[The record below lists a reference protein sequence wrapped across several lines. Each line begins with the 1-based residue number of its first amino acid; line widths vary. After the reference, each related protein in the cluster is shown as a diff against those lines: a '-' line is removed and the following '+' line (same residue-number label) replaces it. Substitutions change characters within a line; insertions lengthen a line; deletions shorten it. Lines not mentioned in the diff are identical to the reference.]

1 MYNLLLM
8 KGIDYEIESSGG
20 HIIKNAQWKESL
32 QKLKDEEAVSFSI
45 KVIEAL
51 EQKMRD
57 HNSQSGNKVS
67 LKQLKKVYRR
77 AAGNVFAE
85 VPEVEEDRGTWA
97 MARVNM
103 YLKLLQ
109 GEPFSNHSKASIDL
123 SQTDTIDLMGS
134 VIPSAHD
141 FALAKEDIIKFELN
155 YKFEDINDLYLE
167 DEEKNNLGFYF
178 LD

>member
-1 MYNLLLM
+1 MNS
-8 KGIDYEIESSGG
+8 IDYELESSDGDFR
-20 HIIKNAQWKESL
+20 KNSSWKNSL
-32 QKLKDEEAVSFSI
+32 ETLQDEDAISFSV

-51 EQKMRD
+51 EKKMKD
-57 HNSQSGNKVS
+57 HISSCDNKVS

-123 SQTDTIDLMGS
+123 SQTDTIDLMDS
-134 VIPSAHD
+134 VIPSAQD

-155 YKFEDINDLYLE
+155 YKF
-167 DEEKNNLGFYF
+167 
-178 LD
+178 

>member
-1 MYNLLLM
+1 MN
-8 KGIDYEIESSGG
+8 GIEYEIESSGG

-32 QKLKDEEAVSFSI
+32 EKLKNEEAVNFSI
-45 KVIEAL
+45 KVVEAL
-51 EQKMRD
+51 EQKMQD
-57 HNSQSGNKVS
+57 HNSANDNKVS

-85 VPEVEEDRGTWA
+85 VPEVEQERGTWA

-109 GEPFSNHSKASIDL
+109 GEPFSSHTKAKTDL
-123 SQTDTIDLMGS
+123 TLVEDVDLMDS
-134 VIPSAHD
+134 LIPSPED
-141 FALAKEDIIKFELN
+141 FILAKEDIFRFELN
-155 YKFEDINDLYLE
+155 YKFENVNDLYLE
-167 DEEKNNLGFYF
+167 DEEREMLGFYF